1 MKIKNTKINS
11 VLKKELKGKT
21 ILITGGA
28 GSIGS
33 AITKKLLDYPVK
45 IIRILDI
52 DEYNLFK
59 LKKELDDDR
68 LRFLLGNILDKDRL
82 AFAGD
87 DVDLIIHT
95 AAIKN
100 IEISEFNPIETIDV
114 NINGTVNLI
123 KMTIDKSPKKFLNI
137 STDKATD
144 PSTLYGST
152 KQLSERL
159 TTWAGQHLKST
170 KFATVRLG
178 NVLETRG
185 NVFEI
190 WKDEKEKNQPISIT
204 NSKMKRFFL
213 TIDEAVSFVLEC
225 ISYINECEIFVPNIK
240 LHNMQH
246 LANKVSKKQK
256 IVGTRKGEKLVEVPI
271 SDSEKK
277 HATKKDN
284 MWIINPK

>member
-225 ISYINECEIFVPNIK
+225 ISYINNSNIYLTDTSAEKYYSDCDFTINDTFIFGPY
-240 LHNMQH
+240 Q
-246 LANKVSKKQK
+246 
-256 IVGTRKGEKLVEVPI
+256 I
-271 SDSEKK
+271 SD
-277 HATKKDN
+277 
-284 MWIINPK
+284 

>member
-1 MKIKNTKINS
+1 MKAKNKKINS
-11 VLKKELKGKT
+11 NLTKELKGK
-21 ILITGGA
+21 IVLITGGA
-28 GSIGS
+28 GSLGS

-52 DEYNLFK
+52 DEYRLFK
-59 LKKELDDDR
+59 LKKEINDGR
-68 LRFLLGNILDKDRL
+68 LRFLLGSILDKDRL
-82 AFAGD
+82 SFAGAG
-87 DVDLIIHT
+87 VDLIIHT

-123 KMTIDKSPKKFLNI
+123 KMAMYNSPKIFLNI

-159 TTWAGQHLKST
+159 TTWAGHHLKST

-178 NVLETRG
+178 NIFETRG
-185 NVFEI
+185 NVFET
-190 WKDEKEKNQPISIT
+190 WKEEKEKNQPISIT
-204 NSKMKRFFL
+204 DSNMERFFL
-213 TIDEAVSFVLEC
+213 HLDEAVSFVLEC
-225 ISYINECEIFVPNIK
+225 IPNMNNGEIFVPNIK
-240 LHNMQH
+240 LYNIQH

-256 IVGTRKGEKLVEVPI
+256 IVGLRKGEKLVEILI

-277 HATKKDN
+277 HAIKKDN
-284 MWIINPK
+284 MWIITEK